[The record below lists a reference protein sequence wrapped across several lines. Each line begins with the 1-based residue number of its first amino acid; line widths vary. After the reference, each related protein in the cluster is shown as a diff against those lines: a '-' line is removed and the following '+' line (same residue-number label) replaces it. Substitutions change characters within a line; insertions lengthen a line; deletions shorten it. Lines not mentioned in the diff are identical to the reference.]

1 MLRRACACPAK
12 PAGMKHAKPVD
23 LALLDAEAGA
33 LFFAGVPAAD
43 FDPRAG
49 AFFDAER
56 AALLPPNPRQAGA
69 ARGKTAPGQHARET
83 ALSKTEAAARGS
95 MQASGR
101 DVLIVSPGRAPEWQG
116 GGTRERFARGGADR
130 ARVGGSYVELASSDT
145 AIPAPLHRSSGAP
158 VATV

>member
-101 DVLIVSPGRAPEWQG
+101 DVLIVLDGLRNGRGA
-116 GGTRERFARGGADR
+116 ERASASRAAAQIERGWAAR
-130 ARVGGSYVELASSDT
+130 T
-145 AIPAPLHRSSGAP
+145 
-158 VATV
+158 

>member
-1 MLRRACACPAK
+1 
-12 PAGMKHAKPVD
+12 MKHGKPVD

-69 ARGKTAPGQHARET
+69 ARGKTAPGHHARET

-101 DVLIVSPGRAPEWQG
+101 DVLTSPGRAPEWQG